1 MECWKSRLLPFC
13 RVVTLPAAKV
23 HDQHREELPCERLL
37 QFRTQTVSRLEVTI
51 APSLDNRRAPIRC
64 KHLAKKS
71 RLPGCVLRVAKIA
84 QNNADEAKTLTW
96 VQANAF
102 SKG

>member
-1 MECWKSRLLPFC
+1 MTVLTERMLAAVNTVPEYPRSSRH
-13 RVVTLPAAKV
+13 VNNAS
-23 HDQHREELPCERLL
+23 E
-37 QFRTQTVSRLEVTI
+37 
-51 APSLDNRRAPIRC
+51 APSWDNRRTPIRC